1 MKRLMRITNIFSCD
15 SEEEAAEVID
25 QASEE
30 GILVKKTVE
39 VRQKKKKGEVIAEKL
54 KVTTVVDVNTD
65 WFDDLE
71 EE

>member
-39 VRQKKKKGEVIAEKL
+39 VKQKKKKGEVIAEKL

-65 WFDDLE
+65 WFEIDE
-71 EE
+71 E

>member
-39 VRQKKKKGEVIAEKL
+39 VKQKKKKGEVIAEKL

>member
-15 SEEEAAEVID
+15 SEKEAAEVID

-39 VRQKKKKGEVIAEKL
+39 VKQKKKKGEVIAEKL

-65 WFDDLE
+65 WFDELE

>member
-39 VRQKKKKGEVIAEKL
+39 VKQKKKKGEVIAEKL
-54 KVTTVVDVNTD
+54 KVTTVVDVNVD

>member
-39 VRQKKKKGEVIAEKL
+39 VKQKKKKGEVIAEKL
-54 KVTTVVDVNTD
+54 KVTTVVDVNAD

>member
-25 QASEE
+25 QALEE

-39 VRQKKKKGEVIAEKL
+39 VKQKKKKGEIIAEKL

-65 WFDDLE
+65 WFDELE

>member
-15 SEEEAAEVID
+15 SEEEATEVID

-39 VRQKKKKGEVIAEKL
+39 VKQKKKKGEVIAEKL

>member
-39 VRQKKKKGEVIAEKL
+39 VKQKKKKGEVVAEKL

-65 WFDDLE
+65 WFDLE

>member
-39 VRQKKKKGEVIAEKL
+39 VKQKKKKGEVIAEKL
-54 KVTTVVDVNTD
+54 KVTTVVDVNID

>member
-30 GILVKKTVE
+30 GILVKKTV
-39 VRQKKKKGEVIAEKL
+39 
-54 KVTTVVDVNTD
+54 
-65 WFDDLE
+65 
-71 EE
+71 

>member
-15 SEEEAAEVID
+15 SEEEAAEVIN

-39 VRQKKKKGEVIAEKL
+39 VKQKKKKGEVIAEKL
-54 KVTTVVDVNTD
+54 KVTTVVDVNVD

>member
-15 SEEEAAEVID
+15 SEEEAAEVIN

-39 VRQKKKKGEVIAEKL
+39 VKQKKKKGEVIAEKL

-65 WFDDLE
+65 WFDELE

>member
-39 VRQKKKKGEVIAEKL
+39 VKQKKKKGEVIAEKL

-65 WFDDLE
+65 WSDDLE

>member
-1 MKRLMRITNIFSCD
+1 MKHLMRITNIFSCD

-39 VRQKKKKGEVIAEKL
+39 VKQKKKKGEVIAEKL

>member
-39 VRQKKKKGEVIAEKL
+39 VKQKKKKGEIIAEKL

-65 WFDDLE
+65 WFDQLE

>member
-15 SEEEAAEVID
+15 NEEEAAEVID

-39 VRQKKKKGEVIAEKL
+39 VKQKKKKGEVIAEKL

>member
-30 GILVKKTVE
+30 GILVKKT
-39 VRQKKKKGEVIAEKL
+39 KKGEVIAEKL
-54 KVTTVVDVNTD
+54 KVTTVVDANTD

>member
-39 VRQKKKKGEVIAEKL
+39 VKQKKKKGEIIAEKL

-65 WFDDLE
+65 WFDGLE

>member
-39 VRQKKKKGEVIAEKL
+39 VKQKKKKGEVIAEKL

-65 WFDDLE
+65 WFDELE

>member
-39 VRQKKKKGEVIAEKL
+39 VKQKKKKGEVIAEKL
-54 KVTTVVDVNTD
+54 KVTTVVDVNTY
-65 WFDDLE
+65 WFDELE

>member
-15 SEEEAAEVID
+15 NEEEAAEVID

-30 GILVKKTVE
+30 GVLVKKTVE
-39 VRQKKKKGEVIAEKL
+39 VKQKKKKGEIIAEKL

>member
-1 MKRLMRITNIFSCD
+1 MKRLMRITNIFSCE
-15 SEEEAAEVID
+15 SEEETAEVID

-39 VRQKKKKGEVIAEKL
+39 VKQKKKKGEVIAEKL

>member
-15 SEEEAAEVID
+15 NEEEAAEVID

-39 VRQKKKKGEVIAEKL
+39 VKQKKKKGEVIAEKL
-54 KVTTVVDVNTD
+54 KVTTVVDVNVD

>member
-30 GILVKKTVE
+30 GILVKK
-39 VRQKKKKGEVIAEKL
+39 KKKGEVIAEKL
-54 KVTTVVDVNTD
+54 KVTTVVDANTD

>member
-39 VRQKKKKGEVIAEKL
+39 VKQKKKKGEVIAEKL
-54 KVTTVVDVNTD
+54 KVTTVVDANTD

>member
-25 QASEE
+25 QVSEE

-39 VRQKKKKGEVIAEKL
+39 VKQKKKKGEVIAEKL

-65 WFDDLE
+65 WFEIE
-71 EE
+71 EEE

>member
-15 SEEEAAEVID
+15 SEEEAAEVIN

-39 VRQKKKKGEVIAEKL
+39 VKQKKKKGEVIAEKL

>member
-39 VRQKKKKGEVIAEKL
+39 VKQKKKKGEIIAEKL

>member
-39 VRQKKKKGEVIAEKL
+39 VKQKKKKGEVIAEKL

-65 WFDDLE
+65 WFDQLE

>member
-39 VRQKKKKGEVIAEKL
+39 VKQKKKKGEIIAEKL

-65 WFDDLE
+65 WFDELE

>member
-15 SEEEAAEVID
+15 SEEEATEVIN
-25 QASEE
+25 QTSEE

-39 VRQKKKKGEVIAEKL
+39 VKQKKKKGEVIAEKL

-65 WFDDLE
+65 WFDELE

>member
-1 MKRLMRITNIFSCD
+1 MKRLMRITNIFSWD

-39 VRQKKKKGEVIAEKL
+39 VKQKKKKGEVIAEKL